1 MATETRT
8 EQLHDGQSEYDVRT
22 YASGDRAGV
31 LSLLETQWGYRP
43 TPTWFEWKY
52 VDDPYR
58 DEVSMTLAEHDGE
71 IVAVQGYV
79 PCRVRMGD
87 RDVAALK
94 PVDAVVHPDHRR
106 KGLYSRITEHAIQY
120 YRDREPAFFFNY
132 PNAASLGAQQQL
144 GWSEVE
150 VVSLYYRLQRPSNVM
165 GDDRVPGPVRRAADG
180 LAQVHLELRDRRG
193 TVPGEYVVERY
204 SSPPGDTLESIYER
218 DVPESCHVVRDAA
231 TYRWLL
237 DAPTYD
243 HTVYV
248 ACRNGNPEAALVT
261 RETGD
266 GEVYVFDALPMTG
279 DQPARADLLWAVL
292 ADHGDADVVSV
303 TDRTIS
309 PDLLSQFGF
318 VSDEAPLLSRVC
330 TPTYMAVRPLWDE
343 TADTPFGRESLS
355 DPDNWCLSF
364 LEVTD

>member
-1 MATETRT
+1 MATNPQAE
-8 EQLHDGQSEYDVRT
+8 LSDEYEVRT

-43 TPTWFEWKY
+43 TPVWFEWKY

-58 DEVSMTLAEHDGE
+58 DDVPLTLAEQDGE

-79 PCRVRMGD
+79 PCRVRRGD
-87 RDVAALK
+87 RDVLALK

-106 KGLYSRITEHAIQY
+106 QGLYSRITEHAIQH

-150 VVSLYYRLQRPSNVM
+150 VVSLYYRLQRPSNVID
-165 GDDRVPGPVRRAADG
+165 DDRVPGPVQRVADG
-180 LAQVHLELRDRRG
+180 LARAHLGVRDRRSPASG
-193 TVPGEYVVERY
+193 TYAVERY
-204 SSPPGDTLESIYER
+204 SSPPGDILESIYER
-218 DVPESCHVVRDAA
+218 DVPQSFHISRDAE
-231 TYRWLL
+231 TTSWLL

-248 ACRNGNPEAALVT
+248 ARREGRPEAALAT
-261 RETGD
+261 RSTGD

-279 DQPARADLLWAVL
+279 DHPAFADLLTTAL
-292 ADHGDADVVSV
+292 EDAADADVVSV
-303 TDRTIS
+303 TDGTLSRE
-309 PDLLSQFGF
+309 LLAQFGF
-318 VSDEAPLLSRVC
+318 VSYETPGLARVC
-330 TPTYMAVRPLWDE
+330 TPTYMATRPLWRDAADVPFTHE
-343 TADTPFGRESLS
+343 TLS
-355 DPDNWCLSF
+355 DPTNWRRSF
-364 LEVTD
+364 MEVTD